1 MKLNFAAPCLFGLE
15 SLVAD
20 ELRQMAA
27 EAVTA
32 ILRVITAASDKAV
45 NLFIEIPPYYFIVP
59 APQAF

>member
-20 ELRQMAA
+20 ELRQMGA

-32 ILRVITAASDKAV
+32 DESNDKSIILPLI
-45 NLFIEIPPYYFIVP
+45 
-59 APQAF
+59 

>member
-20 ELRQMAA
+20 ELRQMGA

-32 ILRVITAASDKAV
+32 DNGRVFFAGDEALLARANIC
-45 NLFIEIPPYYFIVP
+45 
-59 APQAF
+59 